1 MYSKLLTEFFAVR
14 KLTCKLAEPL
24 TEAQAQLQSMP
35 DASPA
40 KWHLAHTTWFF
51 ETFIL
56 CQHDKTYQRLDEKYN
71 YLFNSYYN
79 GIGKQYPRAKRG
91 EMRTPSL
98 AKVIEY
104 RDYVDEHITRLFQ
117 TQGNVE
123 IMGLLELGLHHEQQ
137 HQELLLMD
145 VKHGLF
151 HESEQPA
158 YIEPNEIE
166 LTTEKALAWR
176 RFDEGV
182 YEIGHGDVSF
192 AYDNEKPRHK
202 TYLYSYEIANRPV
215 TNGEYLQFVQD
226 KAYSNAEL
234 WLADGWTFIQQ
245 NNLNKPFYWQQRD
258 DEWFEYTLYGWQA
271 LDLNAAVSHVN
282 FYEANAYACWV
293 GKRLPS
299 EAEWEVATRETEDR
313 FNLHNLLVGNSLH
326 DVWQWTSSNYAA
338 YPGFEPFSGV
348 AGEYNGKF
356 MCNQYVLKG
365 GCCITPPNHIRA
377 TYRNFFYPYQSWM
390 VSGIRLAGD

>member
-1 MYSKLLTEFFAVR
+1 MYSKLLTEFLAVR
-14 KLTCKLAEPL
+14 ELTRKLAEPL
-24 TEAQAQLQSMP
+24 SEAHAQLQSMP

-56 CQHDKTYQRLDEKYN
+56 CQYDKHYKRLDEEYN

-91 EMRTPSL
+91 EMVKPSMVE
-98 AKVIEY
+98 VIAY

-117 TQGNVE
+117 SHGNQE
-123 IMGLLELGLHHEQQ
+123 LIGLLELGMHHEQQ

-151 HESEQPA
+151 HEPKQPA
-158 YIEPNEIE
+158 YSKTEEIVSI
-166 LTTEKALAWR
+166 TETPLMWQR
-176 RFDEGV
+176 LDEGV
-182 YEIGHGDVSF
+182 YEIGHSDISF

-202 TYLYSYEIANRPV
+202 TYLYSFEIVNRPV
-215 TNGEYLQFVQD
+215 TNAEYLEFIQD
-226 KAYSNAEL
+226 NAYSNPEL
-234 WLADGWTFIQQ
+234 WLADGWAFIQQ
-245 NNLNKPFYWQQRD
+245 NKINKPFYWQQRD
-258 DEWFEYTLYGWQA
+258 DEWFEYTLYGWQT
-271 LDLNAAVSHVN
+271 LDPNASVSHVN
-282 FYEANAYACWV
+282 YYEANAYACWA
-293 GKRLPS
+293 GKRLPT
-299 EAEWEVATRETEDR
+299 EAEWEVATPNVDDQ
-313 FNLHNLLVGNSLH
+313 FNIQNLLVGNSLH
-326 DVWQWTSSNYAA
+326 DVWQWTSSSYSP

-365 GCCITPPNHIRA
+365 GCCITPPNHIRSS
-377 TYRNFFYPYQSWM
+377 YRNFFYPHQSWM
-390 VSGIRLAGD
+390 YSGIRLAGD